1 LTVGS
6 QVTGISPLSGS
17 VLGGTLV
24 TIDGVNFSDDK
35 YDNPVKVGN
44 NWCLVQTTSVD
55 QITCRVM
62 ETYTDE
68 ISTALVLTFLG
79 TSEEAENL
87 VSNTFEFSEPLTE
100 ITAISNAF
108 DADTN
113 TQVITLEGTG
123 FGDDTSAIEFFVD
136 GIAQT
141 ILSAAD
147 TTATVTITAML
158 DETSSDV

>member
-1 LTVGS
+1 
-6 QVTGISPLSGS
+6 
-17 VLGGTLV
+17 
-24 TIDGVNFSDDK
+24 
-35 YDNPVKVGN
+35 
-44 NWCLVQTTSVD
+44 
-55 QITCRVM
+55 M

-87 VSNTFEFSEPLTE
+87 VSNTFEFSEPLAE

-113 TQVITLEGTG
+113 TQVISLEGTG